1 MGGSGRTLAAV
12 RMRSLLFAPGN
23 RAEVLAKLPRS
34 GPDGV
39 VLDLED
45 AVPADAKGEAQ
56 GIVARAAAELRDG
69 HPEVAVHVRVN
80 AVPSEWFADDM
91 ATALVPG
98 IAGVVVPK
106 LESAEQ
112 VATVVARLDQLG
124 LDELGI
130 VAGLETAAG
139 VARAEEVLSDPR
151 VLVGYFG
158 AEDYVAD
165 LGGVRTPAGTEVL
178 YARSRVALAARLTG
192 TLAVDQVVTDLTDED
207 RFRADAAVGRSLGY
221 RGKLCIHPAQVAWSH
236 EAFTPSPDELDRAGR
251 LIEAYDAAV
260 AAGYAAIAF
269 EGQMVDEPLARQA
282 RTLLDSA
289 TD

>member
-1 MGGSGRTLAAV
+1 
-12 RMRSLLFAPGN
+12 MRSLLFAPGN
-23 RAEVLAKLPRS
+23 RADVLAKLPRS

-45 AVPADAKGEAQ
+45 AVPAEAKAEARA
-56 GIVARAAAELRDG
+56 IVARAAAALRDA
-69 HPEVAVHVRVN
+69 HPGLAVHVRVN
-80 AVPSEWFADDM
+80 AVVSAWFADDV
-91 ATALVPG
+91 AQALVPG

-112 VATVVARLDQLG
+112 VTAVATALDQHG
-124 LDELGI
+124 LEDLTI

-139 VARAEEVLSDPR
+139 VARAEEVLADSR
-151 VLVGYFG
+151 VPVGYFG
-158 AEDYVAD
+158 AEDYIAD
-165 LGGVRTPAGTEVL
+165 LGGVRTSEGTEVL

-192 TLAVDQVVTDLTDED
+192 TLAVDQVVTELTDEA
-207 RFRADAAVGRSLGY
+207 RFRADATVGRSLGF

-236 EAFTPSPDELDRAGR
+236 EAFTPSADELDRARR
-251 LIEAYDAAV
+251 LLDAYDTAV
-260 AAGYAAIAF
+260 ASGSAAIAF

-289 TD
+289 SD

>member
-1 MGGSGRTLAAV
+1 M
-12 RMRSLLFAPGN
+12 
-23 RAEVLAKLPRS
+23 LAKLPRS

-45 AVPADAKGEAQ
+45 AVPAEAKVDARAV
-56 GIVARAAAELRDG
+56 VARAAEELRDG
-69 HPEVAVHVRVN
+69 HPGLAVHVRVN
-80 AVPSEWFADDM
+80 AVPSEWFADDV
-91 ATALVPG
+91 ATALVAG

-112 VATVVARLDQLG
+112 VAIVADALDRQG
-124 LDELGI
+124 LSDLLI

-139 VARAEEVLSDPR
+139 VDRADEVTADARVHAA
-151 VLVGYFG
+151 YFG

-165 LGGVRTPAGTEVL
+165 LGGVRTTEGTEVL

-192 TLAVDQVVTDLTDED
+192 TLAIDQVVTDLSDEE

-221 RGKLCIHPAQVAWSH
+221 RGKLCIHPAQVAWAH
-236 EAFTPSPDELDRAGR
+236 EAFSPSADELDRARR
-251 LIEAYDAAV
+251 LLAAYDAAV
-260 AAGYAAIAF
+260 ADGSAAIAF

-289 TD
+289 DG

>member
-80 AVPSEWFADDM
+80 AVPSEWFAADM

-112 VATVVARLDQLG
+112 VVTVVARLDQLG
-124 LDELGI
+124 LDGLGI
-130 VAGLETAAG
+130 VAGLETAVG

>member
-1 MGGSGRTLAAV
+1 
-12 RMRSLLFAPGN
+12 MRSLLFAPGN

-45 AVPADAKGEAQ
+45 AVPADAKAEAR
-56 GIVARAAAELRDG
+56 GIVARTAGELRDG
-69 HPEVAVHVRVN
+69 HPGLAVHVRVN

-91 ATALVPG
+91 AHALVPG

-112 VATVVARLDQLG
+112 VTAVAHALDDQG
-124 LDELGI
+124 LDDLTI

-139 VARAEEVLSDPR
+139 VARAEEVLADSR
-151 VLVGYFG
+151 VHVGYFG
-158 AEDYVAD
+158 AEDFVAD
-165 LGGVRTPAGTEVL
+165 IGGVRTPEGTEVL

-236 EAFTPSPDELDRAGR
+236 EAFTPSADELDRARR
-251 LIEAYDAAV
+251 LLEAYDAAIAV
-260 AAGYAAIAF
+260 GSAAISF

-282 RTLLDSA
+282 RTLLASA
-289 TD
+289 TP

>member
-1 MGGSGRTLAAV
+1 MRL
-12 RMRSLLFAPGN
+12 RSLLFAPGN

-45 AVPADAKGEAQ
+45 AVPAEAKAEAR
-56 GIVARAAAELRDG
+56 GVVARVAAELRDG
-69 HPEVAVHVRVN
+69 HPGLAVHVRVN
-80 AVPSEWFADDM
+80 AVPSEWFADDV
-91 ATALVPG
+91 ASALVAG

-112 VATVVARLDQLG
+112 AAVVADALDRRGLG
-124 LDELGI
+124 DLAI

-139 VARAEEVLSDPR
+139 VARAEAVTADAR
-151 VLVGYFG
+151 VHAAYFG

-165 LGGVRTPAGTEVL
+165 LGGVRTPEGTEVL

-192 TLAVDQVVTDLTDED
+192 TIAIDQVVTDLSDEG

-221 RGKLCIHPAQVAWSH
+221 RGKLCIHPAQVAWAH
-236 EAFTPSPDELDRAGR
+236 DAFSPSADEQDRARR
-251 LIEAYDAAV
+251 LLAAYDRAV
-260 AAGYAAIAF
+260 AAGTAAIAF

-282 RTLLDSA
+282 RSLLDRGDEAS
-289 TD
+289 

>member
-1 MGGSGRTLAAV
+1 
-12 RMRSLLFAPGN
+12 LFAPGN

-45 AVPADAKGEAQ
+45 AVPTEAKADARAV
-56 GIVARAAAELRDG
+56 VARAAEALRDG
-69 HPEVAVHVRVN
+69 HPGLAVHVRVN
-80 AVPSEWFADDM
+80 AVPSDWFADDV
-91 ATALVPG
+91 ATALVAG

-106 LESAEQ
+106 LESEEQ
-112 VATVVARLDQLG
+112 VAIVAAALDRQG
-124 LDELGI
+124 LSDLMI

-139 VARAEEVLSDPR
+139 VERADEVTADARVHAA
-151 VLVGYFG
+151 YFG

-165 LGGVRTPAGTEVL
+165 LGGVRTTEGTEVL

-192 TLAVDQVVTDLTDED
+192 TLAIDQVVTDLSDEE

-221 RGKLCIHPAQVAWSH
+221 RGKLCIHPAQVAWAH
-236 EAFTPSPDELDRAGR
+236 AAFSPSGDELDRARR
-251 LIEAYDAAV
+251 LLAAYDAAV
-260 AAGYAAIAF
+260 ADGSAAIAF
-269 EGQMVDEPLARQA
+269 DGQMVDEPLARQA

-289 TD
+289 DG